1 MKQCS
6 KPGTGREKSKGE
18 GGRKK
23 GRRGRV
29 RERREGERGMDEGE
43 RKGGVRMRARRKRWR
58 VDVKEN
64 D

>member
-1 MKQCS
+1 M
-6 KPGTGREKSKGE
+6 
-18 GGRKK
+18 
-23 GRRGRV
+23 

-58 VDVKEN
+58 VGVKEH